1 MHNNQIDILRDWEIE
16 AKKNSPLFY
25 AVGGL
30 CGLLIVCVIIYYF
43 WLFNETF
50 SFEILLDTELQLLTV
65 INVIFPLVA
74 LLLYMRK
81 KNMGWS
87 CMVFYSTVI
96 VTYGFFSATFDFLN
110 NVSFVEIVSEKT
122 FVYFLFHFI
131 ILFLI
136 FRPSLIRNFNFSQKI
151 LSLYNLDISNYI
163 GVVFWFYCWSHI
175 GRHSQV
181 KEITPK

>member
-1 MHNNQIDILRDWEIE
+1 MENLRSILRI
-16 AKKNSPLFY
+16 L
-25 AVGGL
+25 
-30 CGLLIVCVIIYYF
+30 
-43 WLFNETF
+43 LFNETF

-136 FRPSLIRNFNFSQKI
+136 FRPSLIRNFNFSQKYFHYTIWISATTSALFLI
-151 LSLYNLDISNYI
+151 LLLVTY
-163 GVVFWFYCWSHI
+163 
-175 GRHSQV
+175 R
-181 KEITPK
+181 

>member
-1 MHNNQIDILRDWEIE
+1 
-16 AKKNSPLFY
+16 
-25 AVGGL
+25 
-30 CGLLIVCVIIYYF
+30 
-43 WLFNETF
+43 
-50 SFEILLDTELQLLTV
+50 
-65 INVIFPLVA
+65 
-74 LLLYMRK
+74 
-81 KNMGWS
+81 MGWS

-163 GVVFWFYCWSHI
+163 GVVFDFIAGHISVGIHRSKKLRQNKCVAKHYNVFQRCNSICWSQQPFFQFDCWI
-175 GRHSQV
+175 WFVLYIFNFSRMRNCQPTVDGESKFAVVRLTRIPQ
-181 KEITPK
+181 ITTHF